1 MSLWNYS
8 LSVLKGCGDWWSSR
22 WLEERQC
29 HNALQEGQEG
39 LSGELQA
46 YQSNLSPLE
55 DYQEILK
62 AISMLKVDKVIWKS
76 QHILANSKSCL
87 TNLIAVFDE
96 MTSLVDGE
104 GTVNVIFLDFSKAF
118 NIVSHSILVAKS
130 RKHGL
135 DEWTTTW
142 VNNLTRLS
150 GSEGTGQQSKV

>member
-1 MSLWNYS
+1 
-8 LSVLKGCGDWWSSR
+8 
-22 WLEERQC
+22 
-29 HNALQEGQEG
+29 
-39 LSGELQA
+39 
-46 YQSNLSPLE
+46 
-55 DYQEILK
+55 
-62 AISMLKVDKVIWKS
+62 MLKVDKVIWKS

-96 MTSLVDGE
+96 MTSLMDGE